1 MVLVD
6 VSMSVLNV
14 LVNLLLIPTWGAV
27 GAAIGTSV
35 TLLLHNILKQWGLRR
50 FTSIQAFPRETARLY
65 LGIAGFALAALGVA
79 TFLPSNLV
87 VAVVIS
93 AAGGIFGL
101 VLGWRS
107 LQVAALFPEI
117 HRIPFYARLA
127 RLTRR
132 GDRGS
137 GDPDDL
143 GG

>member
-1 MVLVD
+1 MVV
-6 VSMSVLNV
+6 
-14 LVNLLLIPTWGAV
+14 
-27 GAAIGTSV
+27 AA
-35 TLLLHNILKQWGLRR
+35 
-50 FTSIQAFPRETARLY
+50 
-65 LGIAGFALAALGVA
+65 
-79 TFLPSNLV
+79 FLPSNLV

-117 HRIPFYARLA
+117 DRIPFYARLA
-127 RLTRR
+127 RLARR

-137 GDPDDL
+137 DDRDDL